1 MERSFRVATAGLSLK
16 VSLMKVGDLVG
27 YINGD
32 GPTGIVLDIWSQRNE
47 AHGEVN
53 DLVQVL
59 WDDGEIEEECLWNV
73 EVIDES
79 R

>member
-1 MERSFRVATAGLSLK
+1 
-16 VSLMKVGDLVG
+16 MKVGDLVG

-32 GPTGIVLDIWSQRNE
+32 GPTGIVLDIWSQRE
-47 AHGEVN
+47 ESLRKVM

-59 WDDGEIEEECLWNV
+59 WDDGVIEEECLWNV

-79 R
+79 W

>member
-1 MERSFRVATAGLSLK
+1 
-16 VSLMKVGDLVG
+16 MKVGDLVG

-32 GPTGIVLDIWSQRNE
+32 GPTGIVLDIWSQRE
-47 AHGEVN
+47 ESLGKVM

-59 WDDGEIEEECLWNV
+59 WDDGVIEEECLWNV

-79 R
+79 W